1 MDKEQLISVLSE
13 LEPFQTHQP
22 RQRSEKPLPRSIG
35 PPHPARPGFS
45 GDSWNQEKGKKH
57 VTLSVP
63 SSTSENMSHD
73 RGRNQKSTVS
83 TPENR
88 STASDSNSHSEDSND
103 EVSGNNGRRKNEKNE
118 LEVQSKKEGDGS
130 RQSHGDGTEVDPSL
144 DPKKAKR

>member
-1 MDKEQLISVLSE
+1 MSVLSE

-22 RQRSEKPLPRSIG
+22 RQRPEKPFQTHQPSQRSLHG
-35 PPHPARPGFS
+35 VRPGFS

-63 SSTSENMSHD
+63 SSTSDNVSHD

-103 EVSGNNGRRKNEKNE
+103 ELSGSTGRRKNE
-118 LEVQSKKEGDGS
+118 LEVQSRREGDGS